1 MLSGQVGLNVYMAQE
16 KRKVSRPLCVL
27 MMLPSVGK
35 PVCEQSPIQGLVPRD
50 DETRQREGKN
60 GRRQKKLIGLTDLIG
75 QLTNILSSFH

>member
-35 PVCEQSPIQGLVPRD
+35 PVCEQSAIQGLVPRD
-50 DETRQREGKN
+50 DETCKEREKTADDKKN
-60 GRRQKKLIGLTDLIG
+60 
-75 QLTNILSSFH
+75 